1 MRLQR
6 LRLLNFRQHA
16 ATDLTFGAGITG
28 IIGPN
33 GAGKSTLLEALAWAV
48 YGTPGV
54 RGNRDTIRF
63 NRAAPRSPVRV
74 EVDFALGGHDY
85 RVTRTLYDAALYVD
99 HATEPVAN
107 SGQEVTA
114 RLERLLGME
123 RDEFFNTYF
132 TGQKELAVMASLGGA
147 DRGRFLSRLLGYDRL
162 RVAQTRLREVRTGLR
177 GELAGIEQGLGDP
190 AALQRERAD
199 AAERV
204 EQGARALGAAAQAR
218 AAALK
223 RREAEGPAWTA
234 MTRLRESMLALD
246 GDRRVAE
253 SRVHE
258 ARREFERI
266 DRALAEALAAQTALR
281 ELEPRTADVPALR
294 KELTGLDAQG
304 RAAGK
309 RRELMGQLEARRE
322 QHAALEHRL
331 AGYADLE
338 REAAAARAAVDRTRQ
353 AQAGQ
358 EEASQKVRMQWVSDR
373 QDAATKREQLRAQYK
388 TLQEDRKR
396 IVTAGPDG
404 ACPTC
409 SRPLREEYETV
420 LRTLDRQ
427 LEEIELNGKFYAQR
441 VEQLSAEPDAMREA
455 DAAIAER
462 RAAAE
467 VAAEALAAVRVRES
481 EAREARSERG
491 RLAEAVAALEAEIA
505 ALPEAYDV
513 RRHDELRDLLAER
526 EPLLQQAAGLRV
538 KSEQAEAMVR
548 EAEAADRELSEREA
562 ALKDLGRRIAE
573 LDFSEERYT
582 AARTTYEAAQT
593 AVQDAELNWRMR
605 ESDLATAR
613 AAHEAIGRRLAEW
626 EQQAARAESVRTE
639 LRVHEE
645 LDGAFGDL
653 RTDLNAQLRPDLAE
667 LASTFLADLT
677 DGRYHELELDEQ
689 YRILLLEEGEPR
701 PVISGGEE
709 DVANLVLRLAIS
721 QMVAERA
728 GQPLSLLVLDEIF
741 GSLDEQRR
749 EHVVALLRRLADRF
763 PQVVLI
769 THIESVRDSVDRV
782 LRVAVDAGT
791 GAAVVRE
798 EAVDGPAAEAAV
810 SSQIG
815 LSVN

>member
-1 MRLQR
+1 MQ
-6 LRLLNFRQHA
+6 
-16 ATDLTFGAGITG
+16 
-28 IIGPN
+28 
-33 GAGKSTLLEALAWAV
+33 
-48 YGTPGV
+48 
-54 RGNRDTIRF
+54 
-63 NRAAPRSPVRV
+63 
-74 EVDFALGGHDY
+74 
-85 RVTRTLYDAALYVD
+85 
-99 HATEPVAN
+99 
-107 SGQEVTA
+107 
-114 RLERLLGME
+114 

-147 DRGRFLSRLLGYDRL
+147 ERGRFLSRLLGYDRL
-162 RVAQTRLREVRTGLR
+162 RVAQARLREVRTGLK
-177 GELAGIEQGLGDP
+177 GELAGIEQSLGDP
-190 AALQRERAD
+190 AALERERAE

-204 EQGARALGAAAQAR
+204 SAAEAAVGAAEAAR
-218 AAALK
+218 DAALR
-223 RREAEGPAWTA
+223 RREEEGPAWTA

-253 SRVHE
+253 SRVQE

-281 ELEPRTADVPALR
+281 ELEPRLADVPALR
-294 KELTGLDAQG
+294 NELGLLEVEG
-304 RAAGK
+304 RAAGQ
-309 RRELMGQLEARRE
+309 RRELLGQLEARRE
-322 QHAALEHRL
+322 QEGALRRRL
-331 AGYADLE
+331 DGYADLAQE
-338 REAAAARAAVDRTRQ
+338 TAAARAAVDRTRKTQ
-353 AQAGQ
+353 AEQ
-358 EEASQKVRMQWVSDR
+358 EEASQKARMQWVSDR

-396 IVTAGPDG
+396 IVAAGPDG

-420 LRTLDRQ
+420 LRALDRQ

-441 VEQLSAEPDAMREA
+441 VEQLSDEPEAMREA
-455 DAAIAER
+455 DALTAEAR
-462 RAAAE
+462 GAAEAAAE
-467 VAAEALAAVRVRES
+467 TLAAVRVREH
-481 EAREARSERG
+481 EAREAAGERE
-491 RLAEAVAALEAEIA
+491 RIAAAVAALEAEIA
-505 ALPEAYDV
+505 RLPDAYDG
-513 RRHDELRDLLAER
+513 RRHDELRGLLAER

-538 KSEQAEAMVR
+538 KSERAEALVG
-548 EAEAADRELSEREA
+548 EAEAADRELSARERV
-562 ALKDLGRRIAE
+562 LQDLDDRIAE
-573 LDFSEERYT
+573 LDFSEERYA
-582 AARTTYEAAQT
+582 AARVAYEVAQA
-593 AVQDAELNWRMR
+593 AVQEAELTWRMR
-605 ESDLATAR
+605 DSDVGTAR
-613 AAHEAIGRRLAEW
+613 ATQDTVVRRLAEW
-626 EQQAARAESVRTE
+626 ERQAARADGVRTD

-667 LASTFLADLT
+667 LASAFLADLT
-677 DGRYHELELDEQ
+677 DGRYHELELDDQ

-782 LRVAVDAGT
+782 LRVAVDPGT

-798 EAVDGPAAEAAV
+798 ETAEEPRLNDEPRVTAEV
-810 SSQIG
+810 
-815 LSVN
+815 

>member
-1 MRLQR
+1 MRLHR
-6 LRLLNFRQHA
+6 LRLVNFRQHA
-16 ATDLTFGAGITG
+16 ATDLTFGEGITG

-33 GAGKSTLLEALAWAV
+33 GAGKTTLLEALAWAI
-48 YGTPGV
+48 YGSPAV
-54 RGNRDTIRF
+54 RGNRDTLRF
-63 NRAAPRSPVRV
+63 NRATPRSPVRV
-74 EVDFALGGHDY
+74 EVEFALGGHDY
-85 RVTRTLYDAALYVD
+85 RAVRTLYDAALFVD
-99 HATEPVAN
+99 HATDPVAN

-114 RLERLLGME
+114 RLERLLGMQ

-147 DRGRFLSRLLGYDRL
+147 ERGRFLSRLLGYDRL
-162 RVAQTRLREVRTGLR
+162 RVAQARLREVRTGLK

-190 AALQRERAD
+190 AALAQERAD

-204 EQGARALGAAAQAR
+204 TEVEGAVR
-218 AAALK
+218 AAEEARGTALR

-253 SRVHE
+253 SRVQE

-266 DRALAEALAAQTALR
+266 DKALAEALAAQTALR
-281 ELEPRTADVPALR
+281 ELEPRLADVPALR
-294 KELTGLDAQG
+294 KELALLEAEG

-309 RRELMGQLEARRE
+309 RRELLGQLEAKRE
-322 QHAALEHRL
+322 QEAALQRRL
-331 AGYADLE
+331 GGYADLE
-338 REAAAARAAVDRTRQ
+338 PEAAAARAALDRMRRTQ
-353 AQAGQ
+353 AER
-358 EEASQKVRMQWVSDR
+358 EEASQKARMQWVSDR
-373 QDAATKREQLRAQYK
+373 QDAATKREQLRALYK

-396 IVTAGPDG
+396 IVAAGPDG

-409 SRPLREEYETV
+409 SRPLREEYVTV
-420 LRTLDRQ
+420 LGALDRQ

-441 VEQLSAEPDAMREA
+441 VEQLSEEPDTIREA
-455 DAAIAER
+455 DAATAEAR
-462 RAAAE
+462 GAAEAAAE
-467 VAAEALAAVRVRES
+467 TLAAVRAREN
-481 EAREARSERG
+481 EAREARSELG
-491 RLAEAVAALEAEIA
+491 RLGAAVAALDAEIA
-505 ALPEAYDV
+505 GLPDAYDG
-513 RRHDELRDLLAER
+513 RRHDELRELLAER
-526 EPLLQQAAGLRV
+526 DPLLQQAAGLRV
-538 KSEQAEAMVR
+538 KSERAEALVG
-548 EAEAADRELSEREA
+548 EAEAADRELSAREA
-562 ALKDLGRRIAE
+562 ILKDLDGRMAE
-573 LDFSEERYT
+573 LDFSEERYA
-582 AARTTYEAAQT
+582 AARVAYEAAQA
-593 AVQDAELNWRMR
+593 AVQDAELTWRMR
-605 ESDLATAR
+605 ESDLRTAR
-613 AAHEAIGRRLAEW
+613 ATHDGVIRRLAEW
-626 EQQAARAESVRTE
+626 ERQAVRAEGVRTE

-677 DGRYHELELDEQ
+677 DGRYHELELDDQ

-763 PQVVLI
+763 PQVILI

-782 LRVAVDAGT
+782 LRVAVDPES
-791 GAAVVRE
+791 GAAMVRDE
-798 EAVDGPAAEAAV
+798 AAEEPR
-810 SSQIG
+810 G
-815 LSVN
+815 LA

>member
-6 LRLLNFRQHA
+6 LRLVNFRQHA
-16 ATDLTFGAGITG
+16 ATDLTFGEGITG

-33 GAGKSTLLEALAWAV
+33 GAGKTTLLEALAWAF
-48 YGTPGV
+48 YGSPAV
-54 RGNRDTIRF
+54 RGSRDTIRF
-63 NRAAPRSPVRV
+63 NRATPRSPVRV
-74 EVDFALGGHDY
+74 EAEFALGGHDY
-85 RVTRTLYDAALYVD
+85 RVTRTLYDAALFVD
-99 HATEPVAN
+99 HATDPVAN

-114 RLERLLGME
+114 RLERLLGMQ

-147 DRGRFLSRLLGYDRL
+147 ERGRFLSRLLGYDRL
-162 RVAQTRLREVRTGLR
+162 RVAQARLREVRTGLK
-177 GELAGIEQGLGDP
+177 GELAGIEQSLGDP
-190 AALQRERAD
+190 AALERERAE

-204 EQGARALGAAAQAR
+204 SAAEAAVGAAEAAR
-218 AAALK
+218 DAALR

-253 SRVHE
+253 SRVQE

-281 ELEPRTADVPALR
+281 ELEPRLADVPALR
-294 KELTGLDAQG
+294 NELGLLEVEG
-304 RAAGK
+304 RAAGQ
-309 RRELMGQLEARRE
+309 RRELLGQLEARRE
-322 QHAALEHRL
+322 QEGALRRRL
-331 AGYADLE
+331 DGYADLAQE
-338 REAAAARAAVDRTRQ
+338 TAAARAAVDRTRK
-353 AQAGQ
+353 AQAEQ
-358 EEASQKVRMQWVSDR
+358 EEASQKARMQWVSDR

-396 IVTAGPDG
+396 IVAAGPDG

-420 LRTLDRQ
+420 LRALDRQ

-441 VEQLSAEPDAMREA
+441 VEQLSDEPEAMREA
-455 DAAIAER
+455 DALTAEAR
-462 RAAAE
+462 GAAEAAAE
-467 VAAEALAAVRVRES
+467 TLAAVRVREH
-481 EAREARSERG
+481 EAREAAGERE
-491 RLAEAVAALEAEIA
+491 RIAAAVAALEAEIA
-505 ALPEAYDV
+505 RLPDAYDG
-513 RRHDELRDLLAER
+513 RRHDELRGLLAER

-538 KSEQAEAMVR
+538 KSERAEALVG
-548 EAEAADRELSEREA
+548 EAEAADRELSARERV
-562 ALKDLGRRIAE
+562 LQDLDDRIAE
-573 LDFSEERYT
+573 LDFSEERYA
-582 AARTTYEAAQT
+582 AARVAYEVAQA
-593 AVQDAELNWRMR
+593 AVQEAELTWRMR
-605 ESDLATAR
+605 DSDVGTAR
-613 AAHEAIGRRLAEW
+613 ATQDTVVRRLAEW
-626 EQQAARAESVRTE
+626 ERQAARADGVRTD

-667 LASTFLADLT
+667 LASAFLADLT
-677 DGRYHELELDEQ
+677 DGRYHELELDDQ

-782 LRVAVDAGT
+782 LRVAVDPGT

-798 EAVDGPAAEAAV
+798 ETAEEPRLNDEPRVTAEV
-810 SSQIG
+810 
-815 LSVN
+815 

>member
-1 MRLQR
+1 MRLHR
-6 LRLLNFRQHA
+6 LRLVNFRQHA
-16 ATDLTFGAGITG
+16 ATDLTFGEGITG

-33 GAGKSTLLEALAWAV
+33 GAGKTTLLEALAWAI
-48 YGTPGV
+48 YGSPAV
-54 RGNRDTIRF
+54 RGNRDTLRF
-63 NRAAPRSPVRV
+63 SRATPRSPVRV
-74 EVDFALGGHDY
+74 EVEFALGGHDY
-85 RVTRTLYDAALYVD
+85 RAVRTLYDAALFVD
-99 HATEPVAN
+99 HATDPVAN

-114 RLERLLGME
+114 RLERLLAMQ

-147 DRGRFLSRLLGYDRL
+147 ERGRFLSRLLGYDRL
-162 RVAQTRLREVRTGLR
+162 RVAQARLREVRTGLR

-190 AALQRERAD
+190 AALEQERAD

-204 EQGARALGAAAQAR
+204 TEAEAALGAAEAAR
-218 AAALK
+218 ETALR

-253 SRVHE
+253 SRVQE

-266 DRALAEALAAQTALR
+266 DRALAEALAAQSALR
-281 ELEPRTADVPALR
+281 ELEPRLADVPALR
-294 KELTGLDAQG
+294 KELALLEAEG

-309 RRELMGQLEARRE
+309 RRELLGQLEAKRE
-322 QHAALEHRL
+322 QEAALQRRL
-331 AGYADLE
+331 AGYADLGP
-338 REAAAARAAVDRTRQ
+338 EAAAARAAVDQARRTQ
-353 AQAGQ
+353 AER
-358 EEASQKVRMQWVSDR
+358 EEVSQKARMQWVSDR

-396 IVTAGPDG
+396 IVAAGPDG

-420 LRTLDRQ
+420 LGALDRQ

-441 VEQLSAEPDAMREA
+441 VEQLTEEPDTIREA
-455 DAAIAER
+455 DAATAEAR
-462 RAAAE
+462 SAAEAAAE
-467 VAAEALAAVRVRES
+467 TLAAVRARES
-481 EAREARSERG
+481 DAREARSEVA
-491 RLAEAVAALEAEIA
+491 RLGAAVAALDAEIA
-505 ALPEAYDV
+505 GLPDAYDG
-513 RRHDELRDLLAER
+513 RRHDELRELLAER
-526 EPLLQQAAGLRV
+526 DPLLQQAAGLRV
-538 KSEQAEAMVR
+538 KSERAEALVG
-548 EAEAADRELSEREA
+548 EAEAADRELSAREA
-562 ALKDLGRRIAE
+562 SLQDLDSRMAE
-573 LDFSEERYT
+573 LDFSEERYG
-582 AARTTYEAAQT
+582 AARVAYEAAQA
-593 AVQDAELNWRMR
+593 AVQDAELTWRMR
-605 ESDLATAR
+605 ESDLRTAR
-613 AAHEAIGRRLAEW
+613 ATHDAVLRRLAEW
-626 EQQAARAESVRTE
+626 ERQAARAEGVRTD

-653 RTDLNAQLRPDLAE
+653 RTDLNAQLRPDLAD
-667 LASTFLADLT
+667 LASVFLADLT
-677 DGRYHELELDEQ
+677 DGRYHELELDDQ

-763 PQVVLI
+763 PQVILI

-782 LRVAVDAGT
+782 LRVAVDPAT
-791 GAAVVRE
+791 GAALVRDE
-798 EAVDGPAAEAAV
+798 GADGPRIITDEAPVAAEV
-810 SSQIG
+810 
-815 LSVN
+815 